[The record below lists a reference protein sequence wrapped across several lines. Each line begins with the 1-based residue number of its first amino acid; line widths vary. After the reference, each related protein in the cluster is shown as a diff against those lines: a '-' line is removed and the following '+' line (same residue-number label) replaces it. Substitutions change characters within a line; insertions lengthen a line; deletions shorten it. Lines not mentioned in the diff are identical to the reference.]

1 MPLSI
6 THSKLITARGNAMLE
21 TLVALLALAPFIA
34 GIPLLGKQL
43 DIKHKSYDAARY
55 SAWERSVWR
64 SDGVRNRKHGD
75 DISLEAR
82 DRIFG
87 HSSAAVTSVEMLR
100 TSGITENPLW
110 RDRQA
115 RRLLAYAGGKLPIE
129 LTHFDGAAPVSVGYL
144 FVPGIAHGGGPLAAI
159 ENALKLQSLTLN
171 RHAFATSAV
180 AAESRALLQQL
191 SRRHRSLGATVDAEN
206 EPRNL
211 MHVATSALLS
221 DTWSPS
227 DEGTLQRR
235 IDAIT
240 TDELIE
246 ELESP
251 GKPLGMHAPGKGQ
264 PLFGEGQFGWNPDL
278 RPRSTALP
286 TIYIAKER

>member
-1 MPLSI
+1 MPHRT
-6 THSKLITARGNAMLE
+6 THISAGGNAMLE

-64 SDGVRNRKHGD
+64 SDGVRNRKHD
-75 DISLEAR
+75 EAISLEAR

-87 HSSAAVTSVEMLR
+87 HSSAAVTSVEMLATR
-100 TSGITENPLW
+100 GITENSLW
-110 RDRQA
+110 RDQQT
-115 RRLLAYAGGKLPIE
+115 RRLLAYADGKLPIE
-129 LTHFDGAAPVSVGYL
+129 FTHSDGAAPVGVGYL
-144 FVPGIAHGGGPLAAI
+144 LVQGIAHGEGPLASV
-159 ENALKLQSLTLN
+159 ENALKLQSLALN
-171 RHAFATSAV
+171 REAFARSAV
-180 AAESRALLQQL
+180 AAESRPLLQQW
-191 SRRHRSLGATVDAEN
+191 SRRNRSLGSTDDKES
-206 EPRNL
+206 EPGNL
-211 MHVATSALLS
+211 VQVATSALLS
-221 DTWSPS
+221 DTWSSS
-227 DEGTLQRR
+227 DEGILQRR

-264 PLFGEGQFGWNPDL
+264 PLFGEGQFGWSPDL

-286 TIYIAKER
+286 AIYVTREQ